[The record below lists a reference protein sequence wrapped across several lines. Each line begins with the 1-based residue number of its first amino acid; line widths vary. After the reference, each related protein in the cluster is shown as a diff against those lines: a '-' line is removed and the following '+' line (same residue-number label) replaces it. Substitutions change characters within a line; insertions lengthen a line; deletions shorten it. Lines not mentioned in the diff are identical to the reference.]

1 MNTTQAENRIHAL
14 NQKCSYVLAYGSQPK
29 SRGMMQRKAFYA
41 LCYGASIRT
50 AVKTSGLSLRR
61 VKVIAKQ
68 LPTL

>member
-1 MNTTQAENRIHAL
+1 MNTTQSTSRVIYKGDPLTN
-14 NQKCSYVLAYGSQPK
+14 LAMGRCGK
-29 SRGMMQRKAFYA
+29 MQRKAFYS

-50 AVKTSGLSLRR
+50 AVKASGLSLRR

>member
-1 MNTTQAENRIHAL
+1 MNIISN
-14 NQKCSYVLAYGSQPK
+14 K
-29 SRGMMQRKAFYA
+29 RGIMQRKAFYA

-50 AVKTSGLSLRR
+50 AVKTSGLSMRR

>member
-1 MNTTQAENRIHAL
+1 MNTTQSTNSVHAAG
-14 NQKCSYVLAYGSQPK
+14 QKVISVKWDMGQL
-29 SRGMMQRKAFYA
+29 QRRALYA

-50 AVKTSGLSLRR
+50 AARISGLSLRR

>member
-1 MNTTQAENRIHAL
+1 MNIIPN
-14 NQKCSYVLAYGSQPK
+14 K
-29 SRGMMQRKAFYA
+29 RGRLQRKALYA

-50 AVKTSGLSLRR
+50 AVKASGLSLRR

>member
-1 MNTTQAENRIHAL
+1 MNTTQAENRIQAA
-14 NQKCSYVLAYGSQPK
+14 NKKCSYVSAYGSQPK
-29 SRGMMQRKAFYA
+29 YKGMMQRKAFYA

-50 AVKTSGLSLRR
+50 AVKASGLSLRR